1 MLTPLITPYLSDSC
15 QATLVSAELVTGS
28 KFRPEQSTQSAAG
41 DSVINDNFS
50 YFNNQLLTPTRTIYL
65 LDYSQAFLSLSISI
79 VNIQSSCKS
88 VIELDV
94 QEMCLKFFSHRAAAE
109 IQAGH
114 NTAAD
119 NKS

>member
-50 YFNNQLLTPTRTIYL
+50 YFNNQLHQHAQYIYWIIVRHSFKL
-65 LDYSQAFLSLSISI
+65 NVFYLS
-79 VNIQSSCKS
+79 V
-88 VIELDV
+88 
-94 QEMCLKFFSHRAAAE
+94 
-109 IQAGH
+109 
-114 NTAAD
+114 
-119 NKS
+119 